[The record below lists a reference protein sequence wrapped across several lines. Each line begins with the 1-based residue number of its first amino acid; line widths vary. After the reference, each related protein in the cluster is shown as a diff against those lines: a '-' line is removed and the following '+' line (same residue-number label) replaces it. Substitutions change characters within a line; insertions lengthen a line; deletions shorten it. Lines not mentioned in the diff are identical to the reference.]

1 MLKLTPMEKLED
13 EITEL
18 GFTIREKDV
27 DIRFLKLKL
36 KKINNLISRTSNE
49 DCKIKEEIIEIINEE
64 F

>member
-27 DIRFLKLKL
+27 DIGFLKLKL
-36 KKINNLISRTSNE
+36 KKINNLLSRTSSE
-49 DCKIKEEIIEIINEE
+49 DCKIKDEIIEIINEE